1 MSRRALVQTALRAY
15 LEEVRENLSTGV
27 SLMVPFVTIGG
38 IVLALAYAWATFFGV
53 GIQQISTATGS
64 VSWFLSQ
71 LGENG
76 LSVMIPVLGGA
87 IAYSIAGRPGIAP
100 GFLLSQIIQDGSVL
114 KVTAEVVGLEAASSG
129 AGYLGAL
136 IVGLLAG
143 HVARWFKTRQMPAVL
158 GTAKPFIIVPVGTTL
173 VLFPVVLF
181 VVGIPV
187 AFARLELMQLL
198 SGIHGGQALVVGT
211 ILGSMMAFDMG
222 GPVNKVAYVFAF
234 ELSLF
239 GITEPMAAV
248 MIAGM
253 TPPIGMAL
261 ATYYEPEKYRDELH
275 ENAKSSI
282 LLGFAF
288 ITEGA
293 IPYAAE
299 DPLRVIPGL
308 MFGSSVAASA
318 SLLLEITM
326 PAPHGGIFV
335 VPLSNAPVPFVAV
348 ILLGAVVTAVAVSAL
363 KTDEQDLPA
372 VGTEPEVP
380 DNV

>member
-1 MSRRALVQTALRAY
+1 MSRRTAIQAVLRVH
-15 LEEVRENLSTGV
+15 LENVRENLSTGV

-38 IVLALAYAWATFFGV
+38 IFLALGYAWATFFGV
-53 GIQQISTATGS
+53 GIQRMSTATGS
-64 VSWFLSQ
+64 VSWFFSNMGQ
-71 LGENG
+71 NG
-76 LSVMIPVLGGA
+76 LAVMIPVLGGA

-100 GFLLSQIIQDGSVL
+100 GFMLSQIIQDGSVL
-114 KVTAEVVGLEAASSG
+114 RVTAEVIGLEAASSG

-136 IVGLLAG
+136 VVGLVTG
-143 HVARWFKTRQMPAVL
+143 HVTCWLKNQQMPSVL
-158 GTAKPFIIVPVGTTL
+158 GTAKPFIIVPVGATL
-173 VLFPVVLF
+173 LLFPVVLF
-181 VVGIPV
+181 AIGVPV
-187 AFARLELMQLL
+187 ALARLELMQLL

-211 ILGSMMAFDMG
+211 VLGSMMAFDMG
-222 GPVNKVAYVFAF
+222 GPVNKVAYVFSF
-234 ELSLF
+234 ELSLY

-261 ATYYEPEKYRDELH
+261 ANYYAPEKYSEELYD
-275 ENAKSSI
+275 NARSSV

-288 ITEGA
+288 VTEGA

-308 MFGSSVAASA
+308 MAGSAVAASA

-335 VPLSNAPVPFVAV
+335 IPLSNAPLLFLAV
-348 ILLGAVVTAVAVSAL
+348 ILFGSVITAVAVTAL
-363 KTDEQDLPA
+363 KPEDER
-372 VGTEPEVP
+372 VRS
-380 DNV
+380 DNTNGAT